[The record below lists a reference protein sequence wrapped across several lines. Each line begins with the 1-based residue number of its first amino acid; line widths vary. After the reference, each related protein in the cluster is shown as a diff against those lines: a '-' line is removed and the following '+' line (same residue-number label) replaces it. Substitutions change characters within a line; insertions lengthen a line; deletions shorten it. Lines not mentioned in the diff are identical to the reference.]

1 MYWRLRMLRYLPR
14 WIFTLAAS
22 FVLAG
27 AGVLTAQTLTDV
39 AVADITLP
47 PDQVPQVQPITVE
60 FVIEN
65 LGDAPAE
72 NFFCGIRI
80 VDPANPSEPLFLDQ
94 VNVEFLDAGATQT
107 LSSTQNWIPETPG
120 TYTVQVAAIFELD
133 NSPTNNIREKTFEIA
148 DGNQMLTLPE
158 AIDILNGDVLDGH
171 PRVEQL
177 VALHLSPPKN
187 PSDSIVPAGLL
198 IEAADSSLTLQ
209 YEYPVYF
216 FFVDLYPDELYSH
229 PVEYVAI
236 NAMTGDIDRH
246 TNVEIWP
253 EIDGETPEFGPYCF
267 GENNPR
273 RVRGGAVQCT
283 PKSDEYTPVATSDTG
298 AWAVAVVGKLN
309 LDVEKTTVQNDLCK
323 WKERINGNSM
333 GPRVTGP
340 NISSHS
346 GRENCGLTEQEL
358 CDAIDALKGKDCDK
372 IFFKYV
378 GHGTTSGI
386 IVWDNDHR
394 RSKTIS
400 WTDFACKLKDAGISE
415 ICLEITACHSGAAIR
430 ALRRKGIRGNVIT
443 SSSSGNTTPV
453 GDGSGTWW
461 EKALDECS
469 KDQMADLNRNGKID
483 QCELFAWVKARGGTR
498 ANGPNPQIEKLN
510 DSVAFRSVRVDQVG
524 GRRTISTNAGSIRVY
539 AERIC
544 LRLRIREG
552 NRRRDS
558 VVYRGAI
565 YIENPGN
572 SRRSASRDY
581 SISARCNRRDTVL
594 VPRIR
599 PSLAPGEKQCIADL
613 PDNCTGIRVRRLRNG
628 TMRDKDADPVILAA
642 SPDEYLTSS
651 DEFVAH
657 NPGDFAFYRFAYE
670 DDANDQLYTSSVS
683 GPQDW
688 FLSVAPGTFNVPEND
703 SQDVFTGFLIP
714 DTATA
719 GGQVVS
725 SLINTVTSDTLLLR
739 YNTYV
744 IDTIGSVPVGQSL
757 DASWK
762 WLDVVGSSQ
771 ISGLNVNL
779 QNTQMEVRD
788 ELMLEAVGNW
798 DLRDVTLNADS
809 GMALTTYIGDGAG
822 ATSLENVLMRGSA
835 SGLVAS
841 AGQLAMKS
849 VTVAA
854 SSGIILEPTSSPI
867 DTIVRLQIEAFDF
880 VSIMGS
886 AGHGLLLNRMNMAA
900 PSADTVHARW
910 LRVEFVDS
918 SAVALRDNSHLRC
931 VDCIYD
937 DQNVEVDATS
947 SLMRYGT
954 LSVVAVDTAGN
965 ALEGVDVVV
974 ARLDVGP
981 PLYEGVTDS
990 DGFIPSQEL
999 LYSTNIG
1006 GTYMP
1011 AGPWEVIA
1019 SNGKMELRDTVQ
1031 PVTWTQIFFEFD
1043 EAPLSVAVA
1052 GERRSG
1058 VGIVAVHPQP
1068 SSRFEDVLVQTAGLG
1083 TGMVDVSLHSLT
1095 GEAVW
1100 SAEDV
1105 PVQNDRLVLKG
1116 PGENARPGFYVL
1128 RLHRANGMVLSA
1140 KILLR

>member
-1 MYWRLRMLRYLPR
+1 MLRYLPR
-14 WIFTLAAS
+14 WIFIAAS
-22 FVLAG
+22 FALAG
-27 AGVLTAQTLTDV
+27 TGALSAQTLTDV
-39 AVADITLP
+39 AVTEISLP

-60 FVIEN
+60 FVIGN

-80 VDPANPSEPLFLDQ
+80 VDQANPSEPLFLDQ
-94 VNVEFLDAGATQT
+94 VNVEFLDAGASQT
-107 LSSTQNWIPETPG
+107 LSSTQNWTPELPG
-120 TYTVQVAAIFELD
+120 TYIVQVAAIFELD
-133 NSPTNNIREKTFEIA
+133 NSPTNNIREKTFEVA
-148 DGNQMLTLPE
+148 AGNQMLTLPE
-158 AIDILNGDVLDGH
+158 AIDILNAEVLDDH
-171 PRVEQL
+171 PRVESL

-187 PSDSIVPAGLL
+187 PADSIVPAGLL

-216 FFVDLYPDELYSH
+216 FLVDLYPDELYSH
-229 PVEYVAI
+229 PVEYIAI
-236 NAMTGDIDRH
+236 NAMNGEVDRYD
-246 TNVEIWP
+246 NVEIWP

-283 PKSDEYTPVATSDTG
+283 PKSDEYTPVATSDTS

-309 LDVEKTTVQNDLCK
+309 LDIEKTTVQNDLCR

-333 GPRVTGP
+333 GPGVTGP
-340 NISSHS
+340 NISSHP

-358 CDAIDALKGKDCDK
+358 CDAIDALKGKECNK
-372 IFFKYV
+372 VFFKYV

-394 RSKTIS
+394 RSHTIS

-415 ICLEITACHSGAAIR
+415 ICLEITACHSGAAIS

-443 SSSSGNTTPV
+443 SSSSGRTTPV

-461 EKALDECS
+461 EKALEECA

-483 QCELFAWVKARGGTR
+483 QCELFAWVKARGGTQ

-524 GRRTISTNAGSIRVY
+524 GSRTISTNAGSIRVY
-539 AERIC
+539 AERLC

-565 YIENPGN
+565 YIENTGN
-572 SRRSASRDY
+572 SRRTANRDY
-581 SISARCNRRDTVL
+581 SISARCNGRDTVI

-599 PSLAPGEKQCIADL
+599 PSLAPGEKQCIAAL
-613 PDNCTGIRVRRLRNG
+613 PDDCTGIRVRRLRNG
-628 TMRDKDADPVILAA
+628 TMRDKDPVILAA

-651 DEFVAH
+651 DEAVAH
-657 NPGDFAFYRFAYE
+657 NPGDFALYRFIYQ
-670 DDANDQLYTSSVS
+670 DDANDQLLTSSVS

-688 FLSVAPGTFNVPEND
+688 FLSIAPGTFNLPESD

-714 DTATA
+714 DTAVA

-725 SLINTVTSDTLLLR
+725 SVINTVTNDTLLLR
-739 YNTYV
+739 YNTYL
-744 IDTIGSVPVGQSL
+744 IDTIGSVEVGQML
-757 DASWK
+757 KASWK
-762 WLDVVGSSQ
+762 WLDVTGSSH
-771 ISGLNVNL
+771 ITGSDVSLES
-779 QNTQMEVRD
+779 TRIEVRD
-788 ELMLEAVGNW
+788 ELQMEAVGNW
-798 DLRDVTLNADS
+798 DLQDVTVNADS
-809 GMALTTYIGDGAG
+809 GKILSTFIGDGAG
-822 ATSLENVLMRGSA
+822 SVTMENVLMRGSL

-841 AGQLAMKS
+841 AGQLSMKN
-849 VTVAA
+849 VTIGESA
-854 SSGIILEPTSSPI
+854 GIALEPTSSPI
-867 DTIVRLQIEAFDF
+867 DTIIRLQIESFDF
-880 VSIMGS
+880 INIMGS
-886 AGHGLLLNRMNMAA
+886 AAYGLSLNDMNAGA
-900 PSADTVHARW
+900 PSSDTVLARW
-910 LRVEFVDS
+910 LRVEFADS
-918 SAVALRDNSHLRC
+918 GAVVLGNNSHLRC
-931 VDCIYD
+931 VDCMYD
-937 DQNVEVDATS
+937 DQSVLVGGTS

-965 ALEGVDVVV
+965 ALEGVDVIV

-981 PLYEGVTDS
+981 PLYEGMTDS

-999 LYSTNIG
+999 LYSANVG

-1043 EAPLSVAVA
+1043 EGPLSVAVA
-1052 GERRSG
+1052 GERDDMA
-1058 VGIVAVHPQP
+1058 GIVSVHPQP
-1068 SSRFEDVLVQTAGLG
+1068 SSRFEDLLVRTTGLG
-1083 TGMVDVSLHSLT
+1083 TGKVNASLHSLT

-1100 SAEDV
+1100 SAENV
-1105 PVQNDRLVLKG
+1105 PVRDDHLALHG
-1116 PGENARPGFYVL
+1116 PGENVRPGFYVL
-1128 RLHRANGMVLSA
+1128 RLHRADGTVLSA
-1140 KILLR
+1140 RLILR